1 MPVPKTNNIPQ
12 NKEKQ
17 VYVFIICQCYQAKTL
32 PQCTV
37 GDHCVVCTI
46 HFINTKKKKKK
57 KKDTTKTPIIHL
69 IRVSNLAVLV
79 EYKKVVHLNK
89 VIFIPRIGIQSVPL
103 RVQCTG
109 PVHQC
114 SSGYGFTNQ
123 RTFLP
128 NSSGGRNTAASP
140 HSLI

>member
-17 VYVFIICQCYQAKTL
+17 VYVFIICYCYQAKML

-46 HFINTKKKKKK
+46 HFINTKRKRYNQN
-57 KKDTTKTPIIHL
+57 THQYTSF
-69 IRVSNLAVLV
+69 RVSNLAVLV

-103 RVQCTG
+103 HV
-109 PVHQC
+109 
-114 SSGYGFTNQ
+114 
-123 RTFLP
+123 
-128 NSSGGRNTAASP
+128 
-140 HSLI
+140 